1 MFKASIAY
9 VKILW
14 ASVAYVKKF
23 FSRKKYQSLIFVW
36 KISFKY
42 LIYKIIIKMRLLGF
56 CAEKSH

>member
-1 MFKASIAY
+1 MILPIKGMIFRKKNGGDKESIHAR
-9 VKILW
+9 INL
-14 ASVAYVKKF
+14 

-56 CAEKSH
+56 